1 MPVILQV
8 VTFVV
13 DAVGYTAIAVEIVF
27 HYTLVGITESF
38 ENLIVG

>member
-1 MPVILQV
+1 MKRIFNLL
-8 VTFVV
+8 VV
-13 DAVGYTAIAVEIVF
+13 DESSSMAIIVF